1 MSFFK
6 KIFSKEENVRKLTKA
21 DDLLKGDIIL
31 INDSFALPESLR
43 GQRFEVIEV
52 NCYEFEFETQT
63 EWVLRGEGDQ
73 QVYLS
78 LDKDDQVYLKFA
90 IKLSHF
96 DVESLFNL
104 DDFAVIFEPEQT
116 AELNKQSDTSLTQG
130 WTSDYYRQAKFA
142 TVGFFHRKDNRT
154 EKLSQYEGDG
164 QGEQFEQYTLFDED
178 EDKGIDIEV
187 WSDGET
193 DVFLTMYRPLTD
205 IADYF
210 PGS

>member
-6 KIFSKEENVRKLTKA
+6 KIFSKEENVRKLNKA

-31 INDSFALPESLR
+31 INDSFGLPEALR

-73 QVYLS
+73 QLYLS
-78 LDKDDQVYLKFA
+78 LDKDDKVYLKFA

-104 DDFAVIFEPEQT
+104 DDFAVIFEPDQS
-116 AELNKQSDTSLTQG
+116 AELNKQADTSLTQG
-130 WTSDYYRQAKFA
+130 WTSDYYRQSKFA

-164 QGEQFEQYTLFDED
+164 QGEQLEQYTLFDEN

-193 DVFLTMYRPLTD
+193 DVFLTIYRPLTD
-205 IADYF
+205 IVDYF